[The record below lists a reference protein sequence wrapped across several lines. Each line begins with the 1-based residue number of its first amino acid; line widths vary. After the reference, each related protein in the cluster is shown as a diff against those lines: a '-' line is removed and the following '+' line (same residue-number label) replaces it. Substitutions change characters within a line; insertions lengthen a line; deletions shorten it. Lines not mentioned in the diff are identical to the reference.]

1 MPSNYLHAETKAAST
16 KLSQNMM
23 NLNGTQK
30 GQSRG
35 GVSSAY
41 HREDWRDRDDEF
53 PVTSGHLQKVVAT
66 KITSMRRIT

>member
-1 MPSNYLHAETKAAST
+1 MKTRQIIGEKTCIKTMPSDYLHAETKAASK
-16 KLSQNMM
+16 KLPQNMK

-41 HREDWRDRDDEF
+41 HRED
-53 PVTSGHLQKVVAT
+53 
-66 KITSMRRIT
+66 